1 MLNFIKAELYKQF
14 KLPLIYVINTVLA
27 TGLILLCLS
36 FNSVE
41 SDMATKGFILDRIG
55 GVFPVIAMFL
65 TVFTSVFLDDY
76 RYGTLKNIMSSD
88 ISRSKYYIG
97 KLIVQTIMGLIT
109 SAVCLIALFIGLF
122 LLPSGDNLGVYVK
135 SFLLRCLCVIP
146 IYIALLSFIDLL
158 VVMLR
163 KGSVYLAY
171 YLVPVALSIAFGI
184 LSSFSSI
191 FENLKYLSIQYA
203 LIPLV
208 DMSATN
214 EQMIYAIVLGVFWTI
229 VFTGLGLTIF
239 KNREIK

>member
-14 KLPLIYVINTVLA
+14 KLPLIYVINAVLVA
-27 TGLILLCLS
+27 GLILVCLS
-36 FNSVE
+36 FNGTE
-41 SDMATKGFILDRIG
+41 SDIATKGFILERMG
-55 GVFPVIAMFL
+55 GIFPIIAVFL

-109 SAVCLIALFIGLF
+109 SAVCLIALFIGLL
-122 LLPSGDNLGVYVK
+122 LLPSGDDFGVYAM

-146 IYIALLSFIDLL
+146 VYIALLSFIDLL
-158 VVMLR
+158 VVMFK
-163 KGSVYLAY
+163 KGTVYLAY
-171 YLVPVALSIAFGI
+171 YLVPFALSIVLGI
-184 LSSFSSI
+184 LSSFSNI
-191 FENLKYLSIQYA
+191 FEKLKYLSIGYA
-203 LIPLV
+203 LIPLT
-208 DMSATN
+208 DTAATN
-214 EQMIYAIVLGVFWTI
+214 EQMIYAVVLGIFWTI